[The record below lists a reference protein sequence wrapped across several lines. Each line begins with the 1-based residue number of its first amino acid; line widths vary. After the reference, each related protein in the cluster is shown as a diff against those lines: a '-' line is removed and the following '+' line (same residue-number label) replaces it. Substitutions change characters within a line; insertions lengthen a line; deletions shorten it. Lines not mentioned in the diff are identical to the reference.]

1 MYFIKKGKKVVPTTD
16 PNEVTPDNFVVDPGG
31 ESRIYIKLEKYKFN
45 EDTGDKIAV
54 YNQINAVNPGDFD
67 NFASQWKKDGIKM
80 TMLHDP
86 RPSLPMSGTDAKL
99 AILNER
105 MKAEEEA
112 AKECKKESK

>member
-1 MYFIKKGKKVVPTTD
+1 MYYIKKGKKVVATSD
-16 PNEVTPDNFVVDPGG
+16 PDEVTPDNFVVEPGG

-45 EDTGDKIAV
+45 EDTGEKIAV

-67 NFASQWKKDGIKM
+67 NFARQWKKDDIKM

-112 AKECKKESK
+112 AKEGKKESK